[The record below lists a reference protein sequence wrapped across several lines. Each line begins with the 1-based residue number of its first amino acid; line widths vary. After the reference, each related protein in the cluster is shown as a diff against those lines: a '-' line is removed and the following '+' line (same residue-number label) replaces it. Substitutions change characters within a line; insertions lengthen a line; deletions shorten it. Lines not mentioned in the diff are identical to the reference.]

1 MTTTTIDILNL
12 LQEGVAT
19 AVKNIY
25 DSDFPAEKV
34 TISPTRKEFEGDY
47 TVVVFPF
54 SKAARKKPEAI
65 GEDLGNYLKENLAEV
80 TDFNVIKGF
89 LNLVI
94 SDDYWKDFLQ
104 TASANSTYGKHPSN
118 GKKVM
123 VEYSSPNTNKP
134 LHLGHI
140 RNILLGWS
148 SAQLFEAAGY
158 EVVKTQIVNDRGI
171 AICKSMLTWQKFGN
185 GATPES
191 EGIKSDHFVGK
202 FYVLFNQ
209 KLSAEYKEW
218 QETKDA
224 KDIFA
229 EWKKDEK
236 VVKRTEKQI
245 QEDREK
251 DARENKLKT
260 QATYT
265 LEAYFFKAYKNTY
278 FNEYSQLGK
287 ESREMLLAWEAN
299 DPEVR
304 ALWEKMNTWVYNGF
318 GVTYE
323 RLGVN
328 FDKNY
333 YESDTYILGKETV
346 DKGLSNEVFYQKE
359 DGSTWID
366 LTDSKLD
373 HKIVLRADGTSVY
386 LTQDLGTA
394 QLRYQDFGVDSM
406 IYVVGDEQNYHFQV
420 LFEVL
425 KRLGEPYADALYH
438 LSYGMVDLPTGKMKS
453 REGTVVDADDLIAE
467 VIAEARKNVE
477 ERGELTELSKE
488 KREEIIR
495 KIGLGALKFFI
506 IKVQPKKRMVFN
518 PAESVDMQGQT
529 GPYVQNAFVRI
540 QSILRKA
547 GEVNGNYT
555 TYDKLEPLEKEL
567 LGKLYA
573 YPALVKN
580 AAENLDPSEIAN
592 YCYDLAKSFH
602 KFYHDH
608 SILKAESEAAKH
620 FRLALS
626 KLIAQVLENGMMLL
640 GIEMPERM

>member
-1 MTTTTIDILNL
+1 
-12 LQEGVAT
+12 
-19 AVKNIY
+19 
-25 DSDFPAEKV
+25 
-34 TISPTRKEFEGDY
+34 
-47 TVVVFPF
+47 
-54 SKAARKKPEAI
+54 
-65 GEDLGNYLKENLAEV
+65 
-80 TDFNVIKGF
+80 
-89 LNLVI
+89 
-94 SDDYWKDFLQ
+94 
-104 TASANSTYGKHPSN
+104 
-118 GKKVM
+118 
-123 VEYSSPNTNKP
+123 
-134 LHLGHI
+134 
-140 RNILLGWS
+140 
-148 SAQLFEAAGY
+148 
-158 EVVKTQIVNDRGI
+158 QIINDRGI
-171 AICKSMLTWQKFGN
+171 AICKSMLAWQKFGN

-202 FYVLFNQ
+202 YYVLFDQ
-209 KLSAEYKEW
+209 KLRAEYEIW
-218 QETKDA
+218 QASDVGQSV
-224 KDIFA
+224 FA
-229 EWKKDEK
+229 ERHKDG
-236 VVKRTEKQI
+236 
-245 QEDREK
+245 QE
-251 DARENKLKT
+251 A
-260 QATYT
+260 A
-265 LEAYFFKAYKNTY
+265 AFFKSYKNTY
-278 FNEYSQLGK
+278 FNEYSDLGK
-287 ESREMLLAWEAN
+287 EARGMLLAWEAN

-346 DKGLSNEVFYQKE
+346 DKGLSDGIFYQKE

-366 LTDSKLD
+366 LTDAKLD
-373 HKIVLRADGTSVY
+373 HKIVLRSDGTSVY

-425 KRLGEPYADALYH
+425 KRVGEPYAEALHH

-453 REGTVVDADDLIAE
+453 REGTVVDADDLIDE

-477 ERGELTELSKE
+477 ERGELTELSVE
-488 KREEIIR
+488 EREEIIR
-495 KIGLGALKFFI
+495 KIALAALKFFI

-529 GPYVQNAFVRI
+529 GPYVQNAYVRI

-547 GEVNGNYT
+547 GNSSGDYAAYN
-555 TYDKLEPLEKEL
+555 KLELLEKDL

-573 YPALVKN
+573 YPALVKT

-592 YCYDLAKSFH
+592 YCYDLAKAFH

-608 SILKAESEAAKH
+608 SILKAETEAAKY
-620 FRLALS
+620 FRLTLS
-626 KLIAQVLENGMMLL
+626 KLIAQVLENGMLLL